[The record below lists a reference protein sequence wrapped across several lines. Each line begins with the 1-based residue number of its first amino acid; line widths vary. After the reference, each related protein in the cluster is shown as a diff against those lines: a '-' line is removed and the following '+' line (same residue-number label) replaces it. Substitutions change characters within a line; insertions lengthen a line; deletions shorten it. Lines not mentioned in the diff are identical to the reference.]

1 MNDFTMAILS
11 IVICGTILFLLKKIE
26 WQGSEVKTLKEEN
39 NALKKKLEISNRVI
53 DYDIKGKSLEE
64 LIELSEVVN
73 TKHEL
78 IINETSKL
86 MDFRGMLN
94 TYISLHK

>member
-1 MNDFTMAILS
+1 MDTILAIIISS
-11 IVICGTILFLLKKIE
+11 ILLFLLRVVTGKSQE
-26 WQGSEVKTLKEEN
+26 NDELLKEIKHLN
-39 NALKKKLEISNRVI
+39 KKLEISNKVI

-78 IINETSKL
+78 IIHETSKL